1 MQDLKEWLQAAGP
14 AVAES
19 VAMLFEQ
26 HLPTLDDKDKVA
38 LAAEF
43 YELSKL

>member
-1 MQDLKEWLQAAGP
+1 MQDIDTWLAEAGP

-19 VAMLFEQ
+19 VAVLFEQ
-26 HLPTLDDKDKVA
+26 HLPTLSDRDKVA